1 MDGLANLLESNFLA
15 AVAAALVAAV
25 ATLVATRMQMS
36 AAERA
41 RREELASGEPRCTSK
56 ILYAKVVR
64 FELHRDDAAPL
75 YLADASRTADTPL
88 DVPVFDETVYT
99 SVETYDRPTSRHEY
113 SFRSSGVADLLCL
126 APWRSRLRFTD
137 RGAADDVH
145 QVRQV
150 FTDEPSDSFVVVT
163 HAYNGLQPGN
173 EDFGMRLPEDIDE
186 ARLVVDL
193 SSAPALLGAMTA
205 PPRGELR
212 GEGAEPMPLSVLE
225 YRRGIYCIEH
235 RGLRRNDVLLLDFTF
250 DWERL

>member
-1 MDGLANLLESNFLA
+1 MEGLADLLESNVVA
-15 AVAAALVAAV
+15 AVAGALVAAV
-25 ATLVATRMQMS
+25 ATVIATRMQT
-36 AAERA
+36 AAASKA
-41 RREELASGEPRCTSK
+41 RREELASGEPRCTTK

-64 FELHRDDAAPL
+64 FELQRDDAAPL
-75 YLADASRTADTPL
+75 YVADASRTAETPL
-88 DVPVFDETVYT
+88 DTPVFDETVYT

-137 RGAADDVH
+137 RGAASDPH

-150 FTDEPSDSFVVVT
+150 FTDEARDSFVVVT

-173 EDFGMRLPEDIDE
+173 EDFGMRMPEDIDE

-193 SSAPALLGAMTA
+193 SSIPALLGSMTEA
-205 PPRGELR
+205 PRGELR
-212 GEGAEPMPLSVLE
+212 SEGAEAMPLSVLE